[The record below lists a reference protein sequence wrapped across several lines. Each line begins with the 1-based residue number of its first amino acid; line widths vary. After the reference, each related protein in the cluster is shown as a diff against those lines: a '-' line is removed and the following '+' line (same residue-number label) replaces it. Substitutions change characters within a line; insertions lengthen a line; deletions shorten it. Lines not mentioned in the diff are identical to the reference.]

1 MYFYA
6 HDCTTLEPCQLGTQ
20 AHNCQLSEEIIL
32 WNNEERSWL
41 GQKYAR
47 KEDHF
52 VPIFRIE
59 KELDHLGFS
68 NEKNW
73 TLRSGGQNKVFNI
86 NCLKFSSK
94 CLGTNE
100 NTYEIKL
107 NKTHSKSLELKA
119 EAQCIFPFKYNGKNY
134 SKCTMDGSDRFWCAT
149 SVDSEDY
156 QWTEWG
162 YCTTKFCPTENTSE
176 NIPEKSAAITSP
188 NEQNTK
194 NVNSNQENSNLSVPT
209 WVIIICVALALT
221 MIAILYSAFQ
231 NMRSYHRPSRRI

>member
-1 MYFYA
+1 M
-6 HDCTTLEPCQLGTQ
+6 
-20 AHNCQLSEEIIL
+20 
-32 WNNEERSWL
+32 
-41 GQKYAR
+41 GQKYVR
-47 KEDHF
+47 KEENF

-59 KELDHLGFS
+59 KEVVHLGFS

-73 TLRSGGQNKVFNI
+73 TILWEGQNHVFNTI
-86 NCLKFSSK
+86 CLKFSSN

-100 NTYEIKL
+100 ITYEIEL

-119 EAQCIFPFKYNGKNY
+119 EAQCIFPFKYNGKKY
-134 SKCTMDGSDRFWCAT
+134 SKCTMDGSETSDRSWCAT

-176 NIPEKSAAITSP
+176 NITEKSTIITTT
-188 NEQNTK
+188 NDQKTK
-194 NVNSNQENSNLSVPT
+194 NVIPNQENSNFSVPT

-221 MIAILYSAFQ
+221 LIAILYSAFQ
-231 NMRSYHRPSRRI
+231 NMRSYHRP